1 MYGHSSSVY
10 AVAVFADGKRVVS
23 GSSDGTVKIWDAK
36 TGTELCTLSGHSD
49 CVQTVAVFPDCT
61 KVVSGSC
68 DNTVK
73 IWNLE

>member
-1 MYGHSSSVY
+1 MKT
-10 AVAVFADGKRVVS
+10 VAVFPDGKRVVS
-23 GSSDGTVKIWDAK
+23 ASDDNFVKVWDAN
-36 TGTELCTLSGHSD
+36 TGANLLTLNGHRD